1 MQKMK
6 VKGTWARKL
15 KPKVCTVASQRLAL
29 RGEQQK
35 SGTVYAGTD
44 LGVCSSPECCIVSL
58 NAQQ

>member
-6 VKGTWARKL
+6 VKGTQAQKL

-35 SGTVYAGTD
+35 SGTVYAWTD
-44 LGVCSSPECCIVSL
+44 LGVCAGPLWCIVAL
-58 NAQQ
+58 NAQH